1 VTVDVRIA
9 VGLAISLIGLGF
21 VAARALF
28 LFRLVA
34 TGQPAEGRFTD
45 IGAQLKAEI
54 MDVFG
59 QRKLLKR
66 PGPGL
71 AHFFTFWGFIVL
83 ILTIIEAYG
92 DLFDVKFAISSWSGL
107 GFIEDFFAVAVFLA
121 IVSFTSIR
129 LVNNPAKR
137 DRKSRFYGSH
147 TGAAWFTLFMILM
160 VILTLLVY
168 RGAQEISGNFPYS
181 YNSWW
186 PFASKAIS
194 ELFKGMSPGAAQNVE
209 TVFILGQ
216 ILVLWGFFVFVL
228 NSKHLHIF
236 VSEPNVLFSRRPK
249 ALGPLGTTPDLDP
262 EKMTEDTVFG
272 TGLIGHLTWKQRL
285 DLISCTECGRCQD
298 QCPAWATDKPLSPKL
313 VIMDLREHMFESA
326 PALLAGQPLLPQP
339 NKVPVAVGAGP
350 EGSVSEEALALA
362 NKPLVGDI
370 IKEDVLWSCTTCG
383 ACVEQCPVDIEHVDT
398 ILDMRRYQ
406 VLIEAQF
413 PNEANLML
421 RNVENRG
428 DPWGLG
434 SSQRL
439 EWTKGLDFEVP
450 VVDDT
455 IPDSVEYLFWVGCAG
470 ALDERARR
478 TTQAIA
484 RLLHQAGISFAVLGP
499 KESCTGDPARRLGN
513 EYLFQT
519 QAQMNIET
527 LQGANV
533 KKIVASC
540 PHCFNSIARE
550 YPALG
555 GNFEVYHHT
564 QLLEKLLSA
573 GALRPVTTIDKKV
586 TYHDPCYLGRHNE
599 VYDEPRGVL
608 NHVPGVRLEEMHR
621 CRNKGFC
628 CGAGGSR
635 MWLEENIGTRIN
647 VNRTDEA
654 LGTGADVI
662 STACPYCL
670 IMLDD
675 ATKSRQAEGAVS
687 EDIRVMDVAQVL
699 EQSLVAAAAPVS
711 GGGGSDAGG
720 TDAGTS
726 GGGGDNEAPL
736 EEATGG
742 SGSGSAGASE
752 EAQAP
757 AQPAA
762 QEEQAPAQPAAETKA
777 SPAEPAAE
785 DKQAPAQPAASSGDE
800 PAAEGGAPPQEG

>member
-1 VTVDVRIA
+1 MTVDVRIA
-9 VGLAISLIGLGF
+9 VGLAITVIGLAF
-21 VAARALF
+21 VAWRALF

-34 TGQPAEGRFTD
+34 TGQPAVGRFTD
-45 IGAQLKAEI
+45 IGAQLKAEL

-92 DLFDVKFAISSWSGL
+92 DLFSVTFKISSWPGL
-107 GFIEDFFAVAVFLA
+107 GFIEDFFAVAVVLA
-121 IVSFTSIR
+121 LTTFTIIR
-129 LVNNPAKR
+129 IAKNPAR
-137 DRKSRFYGSH
+137 LDRRSRFYGSH
-147 TGAAWFTLFMILM
+147 TTAAWI
-160 VILTLLVY
+160 TLLMIFGVIVTLLLY
-168 RGAQEISGNFPYS
+168 RGAQVNTGNFPYGK
-181 YNSWW
+181 SWW
-186 PFASKAIS
+186 PFASRSI
-194 ELFKGMSPGAAQNVE
+194 GGAFSGLSHGANLNIE
-209 TVFILGQ
+209 TAFILAQ
-216 ILVLWGFFVFVL
+216 VLILWSFFVFVL
-228 NSKHLHIF
+228 HSKHLHIF

-313 VIMDLREHMFESA
+313 VIMDLREHLFESA
-326 PALLAGQPLLPQP
+326 GELLAGQPLLPKP
-339 NKVPVAVGAGP
+339 NEVPVAVGASSNGGGGTSA
-350 EGSVSEEALALA
+350 EASVAS
-362 NKPLVGDI
+362 KPLVPNI
-370 IKEDVLWSCTTCG
+370 IAEDVLWSCTTCG

-398 ILDMRRYQ
+398 IVDMRRYQ

-413 PNEANLML
+413 PTEANLML

-434 SSQRL
+434 SSQRTAWL
-439 EWTKGLDFEVP
+439 DALDFEVP
-450 VVDDT
+450 IVDST
-455 IPDSVEYLFWVGCAG
+455 IPDDVEYLFWVGCAG

-484 RLLHQAGISFAVLGP
+484 RLLKQAGVTFAVLGP

-519 QAQMNIET
+519 QAQQNIET
-527 LQGANV
+527 LKSANV

-564 QLLEKLLSA
+564 QVLEKLLRA
-573 GALRPVTTIDKKV
+573 GSLRPQTRIDQKI

-608 NHVPGVRLEEMHR
+608 THVPGVKLEEMHR

-635 MWLEENIGTRIN
+635 MWLEENIGSRIN

-654 LGTGADVI
+654 LATGADVI

-675 ATKSRQAEGAVS
+675 ATKSRQAEGSVS

-699 EQSLVAAAAPVS
+699 ERSLAGAAA
-711 GGGGSDAGG
+711 GGGGNASRPA
-720 TDAGTS
+720 S
-726 GGGGDNEAPL
+726 AP
-736 EEATGG
+736 E
-742 SGSGSAGASE
+742 
-752 EAQAP
+752 P
-757 AQPAA
+757 
-762 QEEQAPAQPAAETKA
+762 
-777 SPAEPAAE
+777 PAEGTGEVDPATPG
-785 DKQAPAQPAASSGDE
+785 DDPA
-800 PAAEGGAPPQEG
+800 

>member
-1 VTVDVRIA
+1 LTVDVRIA
-9 VGLAISLIGLGF
+9 VGMALTAIGLG
-21 VAARALF
+21 AGAWRALF
-28 LFRLVA
+28 LLRLVA
-34 TGQPAEGRFTD
+34 DGKPAEGRMKNV
-45 IGAQLKAEI
+45 GAQLKAEL

-83 ILTIIEAYG
+83 IFTIIEAYG
-92 DLFDVKFAISSWSGL
+92 DLFNVNFAIPGIGHSEAL
-107 GFIEDFFAVAVFLA
+107 GFVEDLFATAVLLA
-121 IVSFTSIR
+121 VVTFSIIR
-129 LVNNPAKR
+129 IRQNPAR
-137 DRKSRFYGSH
+137 RNRSSRFYGSH
-147 TGAAWFTLFMILM
+147 TTAAWI
-160 VILTLLVY
+160 TLLLIFLVVATLVLY
-168 RGAQEISGNFPYS
+168 RGAQIDTGHFPYGK
-181 YNSWW
+181 SWW
-186 PFASKAIS
+186 PFFSRAIGGLLS
-194 ELFKGMSPGAAQNVE
+194 GLSHTTNLNIE
-209 TVFILGQ
+209 TAFILAQ
-216 ILVLWGFFVFVL
+216 IGVIMGFLIFVL
-228 NSKHLHIF
+228 NSKHMHIF

-249 ALGPLGTTPDLDP
+249 ALGPLYTTPDLDP

-272 TGLIGHLTWKQRL
+272 TGLIEHLTWKQRL

-298 QCPAWATDKPLSPKL
+298 QCPAWATEKPLSPKL
-313 VIMDLREHMFESA
+313 VIMDLREHLFESA
-326 PALLAGQPLLPQP
+326 PELLNGKPLIPFVGKGAAGGDGTA
-339 NKVPVAVGAGP
+339 NGSGSGSASAETSAKEAVEGGVAT
-350 EGSVSEEALALA
+350 
-362 NKPLVGDI
+362 KPLVPDVI
-370 IKEDVLWSCTTCG
+370 HPDVLWSCTTCG

-413 PNEANLML
+413 PTEANLML

-455 IPDSVEYLFWVGCAG
+455 IPDDVEYLFWVGCAG

-484 RLLHQAGISFAVLGP
+484 RLLHQAGIRFAILGP

-513 EYLFQT
+513 EYVYQM
-519 QAQMNIET
+519 QAQANIET
-527 LQGANV
+527 LQSAGV

-564 QLLEKLLSA
+564 QLLSRLLSA
-573 GALRPVTTIDKKV
+573 GSLRPANRIDQKI

-599 VYDEPRGVL
+599 VYEEPRDVL
-608 NHVPGVRLEEMHR
+608 GHVPGVQLEEMHR
-621 CRNKGFC
+621 CRNRGFC
-628 CGAGGSR
+628 CGAGGAR

-675 ATKSRQAEGAVS
+675 ATKSRQAEGSAPESV
-687 EDIRVMDVAQVL
+687 RVLDVAQVL
-699 EQSLVAAAAPVS
+699 EQSLAAPALVGAAA
-711 GGGGSDAGG
+711 GGSSEAGG
-720 TDAGTS
+720 PSEAGQAEAA
-726 GGGGDNEAPL
+726 GPVGGDESPAPTAEGTEDSPGAPAAPL
-736 EEATGG
+736 E
-742 SGSGSAGASE
+742 GAAAM
-752 EAQAP
+752 EAQGRAP
-757 AQPAA
+757 
-762 QEEQAPAQPAAETKA
+762 EE
-777 SPAEPAAE
+777 S
-785 DKQAPAQPAASSGDE
+785 
-800 PAAEGGAPPQEG
+800 EGGTQTQSVTGSPELPDEDEEGQK